1 MKAQRLIRIA
11 LRSLMK
17 NKMRASLTMLGV
29 IIGVAAV
36 IVMVAIGDG
45 ARTVIEQKIQ
55 NLGTNL
61 IVITPGSSTVG
72 GARQG
77 AGSGS
82 RLTVDDAAFLERE
95 TTLLAHVSPVVASF
109 TQIVGGAGNWRAPIM
124 GVDVDYAEIRNWEI
138 TIGRGFEPTDVSAM
152 RKVTI
157 LGHTVAQQLFPDA
170 DPIGAQVR
178 LRNVPFEVIGVLAEK
193 GQTADGSDQ
202 DDVVLAPYTTVQT
215 RLSGRQ
221 FVAQILGSAY
231 SPDDIA
237 AAQAETRTLLRESH
251 RLMTGEEDDFTV
263 RNQTQMADTAAS
275 ATETMTVLL
284 ASIAGIS
291 LLVGGIG
298 IMNIMLVS
306 VTERTREIGL
316 RMALGARGSDVLLQF
331 LIESVVLSAVG
342 GLLGLALGGIG
353 AVILS
358 HSTGWAVTISP
369 ATAAL
374 AMIFAAA
381 VGIGFGYYPARKAAA
396 LDPIVALRFE

>member
-1 MKAQRLIRIA
+1 
-11 LRSLMK
+11 
-17 NKMRASLTMLGV
+17 
-29 IIGVAAV
+29 
-36 IVMVAIGDG
+36 
-45 ARTVIEQKIQ
+45 
-55 NLGTNL
+55 
-61 IVITPGSSTVG
+61 
-72 GARQG
+72 
-77 AGSGS
+77 
-82 RLTVDDAAFLERE
+82 
-95 TTLLAHVSPVVASF
+95 
-109 TQIVGGAGNWRAPIM
+109 M
-124 GVDVDYAEIRNWEI
+124 GVDVDYAEIRNWEV
-138 TIGRGFEPTDVSAM
+138 TSGRGFEPTDLSAM

-157 LGHTVAQQLFPDA
+157 LGHTVAEQLFPDA

-221 FVAQILGSAY
+221 FVAQILGSAF
-231 SPDDIA
+231 SPDDVE
-237 AAQAETRTLLRESH
+237 AAQAETRALLRESH
-251 RLMTGEEDDFTV
+251 NLMTGEDDDFTV
-263 RNQTQMADTAAS
+263 RNQTQMADTAAG

-342 GLLGLALGGIG
+342 GVLGLALGGLG
-353 AVILS
+353 AAILS
-358 HSTGWAVTISP
+358 HTTGWAVAISP

-374 AMIFAAA
+374 AMAFAAA

-396 LDPIVALRFE
+396 LDPIVALRFD